1 MATYRWLKTNPVSV
15 SGQCDYGNT
24 WKKIEANLFGRMLEK
39 YNSNSLM
46 RSVLHNALERERM
59 AVESVKHIGRVH

>member
-1 MATYRWLKTNPVSV
+1 
-15 SGQCDYGNT
+15 
-24 WKKIEANLFGRMLEK
+24 MLEK

-46 RSVLHNALERERM
+46 RSVLHDDLGRERM